1 MSTGEEPPARLDD
14 LDTDFRFDPEKPLE
28 PIKKAVEGADE
39 DLIPGRVAAVIKAMA
54 SCGMDDEVRITVRA
68 FVKKNRFFP
77 LEDFDHI
84 VFSATPRK
92 GRTPAHPRADQ
103 PEDLCALD
111 GVCAHTPPLASRE
124 DLLAEVVDTV
134 HELGVTGESRIIKAT
149 YLTAVSQV
157 LTSRCRWSPRARPR
171 AASRT
176 RPGPPCGCSPRRLLP

>member
-92 GRTPAHPRADQ
+92 GRTPAHRALTS
-103 PEDLCALD
+103 PNRCARPM
-111 GVCAHTPPLASRE
+111 GCAAHTPRSRPGK
-124 DLLAEVVDTV
+124 TC
-134 HELGVTGESRIIKAT
+134 SP
-149 YLTAVSQV
+149 
-157 LTSRCRWSPRARPR
+157 RWSPPCTPSASPARAGSSRPP
-171 AASRT
+171 S
-176 RPGPPCGCSPRRLLP
+176 